1 MTAGRTITAVLLAA
15 AAAGCA
21 GDVGFVNLPV
31 ARNCPP
37 PTRAEDFENVE
48 WDKVRQIDVR
58 IRDGEFQPSIVRLH
72 QGNGYIF
79 RLNNRDDKERR
90 FLAPKFFSKL
100 KIESIVVGE
109 NVIVD
114 SCVAGLAVP
123 PLTVAQIRFIV
134 ERDGRYEFEDTAF
147 PLPFAGVP
155 SGLIVVEQAQ
165 PRIETVQVL
174 PAPSAIPVFKPK
186 EDEGGTDATSGATGA
201 TPASA
206 PGAAAPGAQPA
217 APADSAPTIQTIR
230 RQAPTPEVLDKP
242 PPPVAPAPAT
252 KPAEGGGLFGQ

>member
-1 MTAGRTITAVLLAA
+1 MAQR
-15 AAAGCA
+15 AAGCA

-31 ARNCPP
+31 ARDCSP
-37 PTRAEDFENVE
+37 PTRAEDFESVE
-48 WDKVRQIDVR
+48 WNAARQIDIR
-58 IRDGEFQPSIVRLH
+58 IRHGEFQPSIVRMH
-72 QGNGYIF
+72 QGNAYIF
-79 RLNNRDDKERR
+79 RLNNRDDEARR

-109 NVIVD
+109 KVITD
-114 SCVAGLAVP
+114 SCVASLTVP
-123 PLTVAQIRFIV
+123 PLTVAQMRFIV

-155 SGLIVVEQAQ
+155 SGLIVVEQAL

-186 EDEGGTDATSGATGA
+186 EGEGGTDATSGTTGA

-217 APADSAPTIQTIR
+217 APADSAPTVQTIR
-230 RQAPTPEVLDKP
+230 RKAPRPEVLVKLP
-242 PPPVAPAPAT
+242 AALAPAPAS

>member
-1 MTAGRTITAVLLAA
+1 MTTGRMIAAVLLAA

-79 RLNNRDDKERR
+79 RLNNRDDTERR

-109 NVIVD
+109 KVIVD

-123 PLTVAQIRFIV
+123 PLTVAQMRFVV

-155 SGLIVVEQAQ
+155 SGLIVVEQAL

-186 EDEGGTDATSGATGA
+186 DGEGAANATPETTGA
-201 TPASA
+201 TPASV
-206 PGAAAPGAQPA
+206 PGTAAPSAQPA
-217 APADSAPTIQTIR
+217 APADSAPTVQTIR
-230 RQAPTPEVLDKP
+230 RKAPTPEVLDKL
-242 PPPVAPAPAT
+242 PPPVAPAPTA

>member
-1 MTAGRTITAVLLAA
+1 MTAGRAVVFVLLATA
-15 AAAGCA
+15 MAGCA

-37 PTRAEDFENVE
+37 PTRAEDFETVE
-48 WDKVRQIDVR
+48 WNSVRQVDVR
-58 IRDGEFQPSIVRLH
+58 IRHGEFEPSILRLH
-72 QGNGYIF
+72 QGNGYIL
-79 RLNNRDDKERR
+79 RLSNRDDTERR

-109 NVIVD
+109 TVITD
-114 SCVAGLAVP
+114 SCVAGLAIP
-123 PLTVAQIRFIV
+123 PLTVAQMRFVV
-134 ERDGRYEFEDTAF
+134 ERDGRYAFEDTAF

-155 SGLIVVEQAQ
+155 SGLVIVEQAQ

-174 PAPSAIPVFKPK
+174 PPPSAIPVFKPK
-186 EDEGGTDATSGATGA
+186 ESEGGADATPGATGA

-206 PGAAAPGAQPA
+206 PGAAAPSPDAQPA
-217 APADSAPTIQTIR
+217 APVDSAPTVSTTR
-230 RQAPTPEVLDKP
+230 RK
-242 PPPVAPAPAT
+242 APAPEVIDKLPPVTPPAV